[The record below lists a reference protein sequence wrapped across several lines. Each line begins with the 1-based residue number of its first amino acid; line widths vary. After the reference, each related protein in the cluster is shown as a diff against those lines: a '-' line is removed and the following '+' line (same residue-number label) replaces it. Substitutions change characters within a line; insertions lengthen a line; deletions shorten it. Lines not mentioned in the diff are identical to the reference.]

1 MINLFRRLFAL
12 KFDTPRTTIELMAD
26 NHGEK
31 LELLWSR
38 NSSFGSWPVK
48 NTFFL
53 NFQTLTL
60 DCRGNNCPLLM
71 LEINQSDGCKRIS
84 P

>member
-12 KFDTPRTTIELMAD
+12 KFDTPRATIELMAD

-38 NSSFGSWPVK
+38 NSSFISRDAESQRSSSEYGGYQILVQKVFEKDLS
-48 NTFFL
+48 
-53 NFQTLTL
+53 
-60 DCRGNNCPLLM
+60 C
-71 LEINQSDGCKRIS
+71 DGICKKLKF
-84 P
+84 